1 MPSLKLV
8 PADPAQFV
16 CGVFPY
22 IDRLKLLHVN
32 DVALVAHHVL
42 DRANVDYIF
51 NVSNLDHRHP

>member
-16 CGVFPY
+16 RCVFPY

-42 DRANVDYIF
+42 DRANVD
-51 NVSNLDHRHP
+51 